1 MLEKQQKD
9 KKSLISSYKEMII
22 TQKVPLAMANEI
34 DSVLV
39 MLNLSDKPVSGNIP
53 IYAKRLKGNLIKGF
67 GDFSLKGSNLK
78 YDIKSPS
85 FVIID

>member
-1 MLEKQQKD
+1 LLEKQQKD

-53 IYAKRLKGNLIKGF
+53 IMQK
-67 GDFSLKGSNLK
+67 D
-78 YDIKSPS
+78 
-85 FVIID
+85 